1 MMKKKLE
8 EEKVKQWKYVTVN
21 KKMMVRI
28 MQFIQT

>member
-1 MMKKKLE
+1 MKKKLE

>member
-28 MQFIQT
+28 MQFIQI

>member
-1 MMKKKLE
+1 MKKKLE

-28 MQFIQT
+28 MQFIQI